1 MIYLEEK
8 KYFSVI
14 LIIVACVTLAT
25 IFLMNK
31 PQILLFVFVAG
42 FIITGFFGAFFIRKV
57 YKKAIKT
64 EQYLDQVISNE
75 GELSIPSKTEKDSI
89 FANIIE
95 ELKELEKIRLSQ
107 ESEKNRELLWQ
118 KNLMSDISHQI
129 KTPVT
134 T

>member
-57 YKKAIKT
+57 YKKAINNFPV
-64 EQYLDQVISNE
+64 EQILRANVVRNLGQDDLNTIIGNMERLQSDNRYYE
-75 GELSIPSKTEKDSI
+75 GVKR
-89 FANIIE
+89 
-95 ELKELEKIRLSQ
+95 LKLTK
-107 ESEKNRELLWQ
+107 
-118 KNLMSDISHQI
+118 
-129 KTPVT
+129 
-134 T
+134 

>member
-42 FIITGFFGAFFIRKV
+42 FIITGFFGAF
-57 YKKAIKT
+57 
-64 EQYLDQVISNE
+64 Q
-75 GELSIPSKTEKDSI
+75 SI
-89 FANIIE
+89 
-95 ELKELEKIRLSQ
+95 L
-107 ESEKNRELLWQ
+107 
-118 KNLMSDISHQI
+118 
-129 KTPVT
+129 
-134 T
+134 